1 MHTDLLTGHFLT
13 DSSHSLMARE
23 GIFKAAVLQLVSA
36 LPFLKDIP
44 SGVFF
49 FVFLLLKV
57 MPHHQMCLSTQL
69 HIKVLNLNVV

>member
-23 GIFKAAVLQLVSA
+23 GIFKEAVLHLVSA
-36 LPFLKDIP
+36 LSFLKDIP

-49 FVFLLLKV
+49 F
-57 MPHHQMCLSTQL
+57 CLSTSESDATSP
-69 HIKVLNLNVV
+69 NVSFHAAAH